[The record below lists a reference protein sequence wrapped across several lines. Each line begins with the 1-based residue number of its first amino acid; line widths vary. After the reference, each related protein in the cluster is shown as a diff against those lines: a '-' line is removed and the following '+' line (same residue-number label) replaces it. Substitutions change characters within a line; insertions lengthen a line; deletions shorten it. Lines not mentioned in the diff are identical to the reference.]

1 MKNVIEVLG
10 AAIEAAMIVLVV
22 GIFFGGL
29 FL

>member
-1 MKNVIEVLG
+1 MKNVVEVLG
-10 AAIEAAMIVLVV
+10 AAIEASMIVLVV